1 MNNLVIHIGG
11 PTASGKTSLAI
22 DLAVLLGTEIISSD
36 SRQCYKEMSIGTAV
50 PTDDELSRVRHHFI
64 KSHSILRPL
73 TAGSFSKEAKEVIL
87 NLLNKKGAVIVVGGS
102 PLYSDALLYGL
113 DEFPKVDPVILNQL
127 SVLSLEELS
136 YQIKT
141 LDPISAEKID
151 HKNRRRLERAL
162 SVCLQTG
169 KPFSSY
175 KNNKVCKN
183 FDNIFEI
190 GIHWERDMLYQR
202 INKRVDLM
210 IESGLVEEA
219 KKLIHYKN
227 LKPLQTVGYRELFE
241 YIEGNCSL
249 DESINKIK
257 QHSRNFSKRQLTWY
271 NKKSEFKWFKT
282 DKLKAENILSSLRV
296 DY

>member
-50 PTDDELSRVRHHFI
+50 PTDDELSRVKHHFI

-175 KNNKVCKN
+175 KNNNECNN

-190 GIHWERDMLYQR
+190 GIHWERDTLYQR

>member
-73 TAGSFSKEAKEVIL
+73 TAGSFSKEAREVIL

>member
-50 PTDDELSRVRHHFI
+50 PTDDELSRVKHHFI

-175 KNNKVCKN
+175 KNNNVCNN

-190 GIHWERDMLYQR
+190 GIHWERDTLYQR

>member
-1 MNNLVIHIGG
+1 LNNLVIHIGG

-73 TAGSFSKEAKEVIL
+73 TAGSFSKEAREVIL

>member
-73 TAGSFSKEAKEVIL
+73 TAGSFSKEAREVIL

-175 KNNKVCKN
+175 KNNNVCKN